1 MSKLIVAICG
11 HSLGM
16 DGLIAITHIP
26 LGLVPAPM
34 SLANILNEVEQFV
47 PELERTQVESARVY
61 AAKLKAL
68 RTADTASLKKL
79 TPIESAAAERLR
91 AHLLRRQQILQSAK
105 QAGLPSESIATL
117 VAAVAKQSKLPR
129 YVELLE
135 RIRRTEKNS
144 DKLRQECWIQWIVCN
159 RAISHT
165 GEVLE
170 LITHA
175 GQKAPTYGGGLM
187 KEPTPGGTLLDA
199 SI

>member
-1 MSKLIVAICG
+1 
-11 HSLGM
+11 
-16 DGLIAITHIP
+16 
-26 LGLVPAPM
+26 M
-34 SLANILNEVEQFV
+34 SLANILNQIEQFV

-61 AAKLKAL
+61 ATKLKAL
-68 RTADTASLKKL
+68 RSADTTSLKKL
-79 TPIESAAAERLR
+79 TAVESAVCDRLR

-105 QAGLPSESIATL
+105 QFGLPSNSIAAL
-117 VAAVAKQSKLPR
+117 VTAVVKQSKLPR
-129 YVELLE
+129 YAELLD
-135 RIRRTEKNS
+135 RIRRNESNA